1 MVWTSMLAHA
11 FNASKEQITTLGITM
26 GYRKCVIT
34 NENSTEAPILVATY
48 TADRAKATITR
59 SNYWNPAPIR

>member
-1 MVWTSMLAHA
+1 MLAHA

-34 NENSTEAPILVATY
+34 NENSTEAPILVVY
-48 TADRAKATITR
+48 LHGG
-59 SNYWNPAPIR
+59 